1 MSHPV
6 FSAMRVSNASFAY
19 FGLFL
24 SKQMARLGHL
34 GALYTNLPASRLGD
48 VPPSAYRSQPLLSA
62 PMALRKLGFPKVADR
77 LNLPTV
83 QLFDRWVSRSLDAC
97 DVFHCFS
104 SFGLESFRTA
114 RERFGA
120 LTVVERGS
128 SHIRFQDQIVRE
140 EYARWGVPHRGIDPR
155 YIEREEAEYALC
167 DRITVQSTFA
177 ERTFL
182 ARGVPQSKLIK
193 LPLGVDVGMF
203 RPDPKLDGVFRVLYA
218 GSCSFRK
225 GVPYLLEAVRG
236 LELPNF
242 ELAINGSVEPGMREL
257 MARHAGDY
265 RFLGFQPLDQL
276 YKVYSQASVLV
287 LPTLEDGFAKVV
299 TEAMACGVPV
309 IATDH
314 CGAMDVL
321 TDGVEG
327 FIVPVRDPAAIRE
340 KILFLYENPEVQRA
354 MATAALA
361 RARSLAGWD
370 RYGDLAAAAYARA
383 LAEHRGQARPS
394 NAISSS

>member
-1 MSHPV
+1 
-6 FSAMRVSNASFAY
+6 
-19 FGLFL
+19 LFL

-48 VPPSAYRSQPLLSA
+48 LPRSAYRSQPLLAA
-62 PMALRKLGFPKVADR
+62 PLALRKLGLSRIADR
-77 LNLPTV
+77 VGLPTI

-114 RERFGA
+114 RDSFGA

-128 SHIRFQDQIVRE
+128 SHIRFQDQILLE
-140 EYARWGVPHRGIDPR
+140 EHARWGVPYRGIDPR

-177 ERTFL
+177 ESTFL

-193 LPLGVDVGMF
+193 LPLGVDLGMF

-218 GSCSFRK
+218 GACSVRK

-236 LELPNF
+236 LRLPNF
-242 ELAINGSVEPGMREL
+242 ELAINGSVHPGMREL

-265 RFLGFQPLDQL
+265 RFLGFQPLEQL

-287 LPTLEDGFAKVV
+287 LPTVEDGFAKVV

-314 CGAMDVL
+314 CGAVDVL

-327 FIVPVRDPAAIRE
+327 FIVPVRDASAIRE
-340 KILFLYENPEVQRA
+340 KILFLYENPEAHRA
-354 MATAALA
+354 MAAAALT

-370 RYGDLAAAAYARA
+370 RYGDLAAAAYTQA
-383 LAEHRGQARPS
+383 LTEHRGRPLRS
-394 NAISSS
+394 DAISSS